1 LGADWVIVGTPT
13 AHGVRVIASKNLKPG
28 GEITIVQREDVVQ
41 AGPLSAPTLR
51 HDHYRIVALAKDIV
65 IVDGRDY
72 AEALRMLMATW
83 QPPERASEPVAEIFA
98 GEPPCIVIDGPY
110 REVDRSPEWHADA
123 MAALERASQPMS
135 DEERAIY
142 DQMLGE
148 EP

>member
-83 QPPERASEPVAEIFA
+83 QPPERAAEPVAEIFA
-98 GEPPCIVIDGPY
+98 GPRTQQWVESVRCPSCRSGDRAVRLYSVIADGG
-110 REVDRSPEWHADA
+110 RGGDCEDAWH
-123 MAALERASQPMS
+123 
-135 DEERAIY
+135 
-142 DQMLGE
+142 G
-148 EP
+148 